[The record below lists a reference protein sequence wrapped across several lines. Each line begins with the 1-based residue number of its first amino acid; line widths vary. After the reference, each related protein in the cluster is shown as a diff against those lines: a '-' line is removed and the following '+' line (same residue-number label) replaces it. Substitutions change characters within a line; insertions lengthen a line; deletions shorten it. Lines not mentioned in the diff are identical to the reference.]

1 MCVWP
6 RVGTSNTHCGAQ
18 SVTATRRCAVS
29 AAPRGGYSPCSLS
42 GTHSLTP
49 LARGSLSP
57 SLPLSLPPS
66 LSLCLCVSVSAA
78 GFEQQHSAYTNCG
91 TCSVRSTQQYN
102 EQEPCTSRVRACR
115 SRRPLHGRVRV
126 CASAHAPGPRPLGA
140 ETVKSSLSKS
150 RFALTFRHG
159 SAGTCAAG
167 RVTVKRLART
177 NT

>member
-102 EQEPCTSRVRACR
+102 EQELVHPAC
-115 SRRPLHGRVRV
+115 GRVARV
-126 CASAHAPGPRPLGA
+126 GHYCTGASARAPTRQGRRPLGA

-150 RFALTFRHG
+150 TIRTDFPPRFQGMFQ
-159 SAGTCAAG
+159 GTCPPAV
-167 RVTVKRLART
+167 R
-177 NT
+177 